1 MEVTSFV
8 FAFFPYFFLVITQ
21 CADFY
26 LGSSFFSVINVF
38 GGDGFLHFVTYAA
51 NQGDP
56 TVQNSSWEENVGNR
70 RVITVA
76 GCLHLSKFYEI
87 NTHLTVKQPRLCRFI
102 PSVLIVV
109 VASDRP

>member
-1 MEVTSFV
+1 VDYPYIRSRANDSEVPVSCLVCVVYMEVTSFV

-56 TVQNSSWEENVGNR
+56 TVQNSS
-70 RVITVA
+70 
-76 GCLHLSKFYEI
+76 
-87 NTHLTVKQPRLCRFI
+87 
-102 PSVLIVV
+102 
-109 VASDRP
+109 